1 MNAPACRLGAVK
13 LGLVVSILAGKS
25 RETKL
30 HGAWCVYLRGFPKLS
45 CSNVEN
51 ARNCNSLSTVLRK
64 I

>member
-1 MNAPACRLGAVK
+1 MNVPACRLGAVE
-13 LGLVVSILAGKS
+13 LGLGVSTLAGKS

-30 HGAWCVYLRGFPKLS
+30 HGAWSVYLRGFPKLS

-51 ARNCNSLSTVLRK
+51 ARSCNSLSSVLRK